1 MLEKNVREGGLFFY
15 YIIIKPQKID
25 ERYKFDLHELD
36 GIMAH
41 GMHVRKRVE
50 EERDS
55 QWAKIRNKFNLE
67 KPHCLLHTSKR
78 LESTFC
84 D

>member
-1 MLEKNVREGGLFFY
+1 MLEKNVREGRFVFY

-50 EERDS
+50 EER
-55 QWAKIRNKFNLE
+55 L
-67 KPHCLLHTSKR
+67 TVG
-78 LESTFC
+78 
-84 D
+84 